1 MPHAPKLTKKIT
13 ERRVS
18 YLWGQ
23 YRRDNIR
30 RGADI
35 ERKIR
40 TNLPVRDEDIS
51 NLREEF
57 IKFASDRN
65 GVHICDECDVM
76 ANYYTFYSQNGR
88 TLCENCVDEEQEA
101 EEL

>member
-23 YRRDNIR
+23 YRRGNIA

-40 TNLPVRDEDIS
+40 SNLPVREGDIS
-51 NLREEF
+51 DLRERF
-57 IKFASDRN
+57 IEFASDR
-65 GVHICDECDVM
+65 GVHICDECDLM
-76 ANYYTFYSQNGR
+76 ANYCTYYSQNGR
-88 TLCENCVDEEQEA
+88 VLCDSCVDGEQEA